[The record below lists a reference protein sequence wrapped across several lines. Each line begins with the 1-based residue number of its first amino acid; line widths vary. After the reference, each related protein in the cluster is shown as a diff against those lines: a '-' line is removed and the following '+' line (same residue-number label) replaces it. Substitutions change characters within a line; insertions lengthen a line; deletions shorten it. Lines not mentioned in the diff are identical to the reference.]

1 MSEKG
6 INFQIA
12 KISELVFCY
21 KNHKLVP
28 EFSEGKAPGNLLAGL
43 NLNYSWNINKNLFS
57 IQTELKFALD
67 ESSKEKTDVL
77 THTSVTEFLVNDLS
91 SILKIKDNN
100 DFTMAE
106 KWEITFVSLA
116 ISTARGMMAS
126 RTAGT
131 FYEKFIFPVIDP
143 TNVTLSK
150 RLKKKQ

>member
-1 MSEKG
+1 MSEKD
-6 INFQIA
+6 IRFQIA
-12 KISELVFCY
+12 KISELGFCH

-28 EFSEGKAPGNLLAGL
+28 EFAEGKSPESLSAGL
-43 NLNYSWNINKNLFS
+43 NLNYSWNIEKNVFA
-57 IQTELKFALD
+57 IQIELKFAI
-67 ESSKEKTDVL
+67 EKNTKEKLELL

-91 SILKIKDNN
+91 TILKIKNHN
-100 DFTMAE
+100 DFTMVE

-143 TNVTLSK
+143 SKVMLSK
-150 RLKKKQ
+150 RLK